1 MGVPGTPSFR
11 IGTGSET
18 TDADVD
24 RLLEVLPGLVAELRE
39 VGSAAEAAMA
49 RFRGARR

>member
-11 IGTGSET
+11 IGIGPET
-18 TDADVD
+18 TFGDVD

-39 VGSAAEAAMA
+39 VGSTAEAAMA
-49 RFRGARR
+49 RYRGP